1 MTAKSDVLTN
11 KYHLIIPLFCREAM
25 MTSDALQLYLEE
37 IGKIPLLRDSEVIE
51 LARRLEGGDLD
62 ARQRLVNANLRLVV
76 AIAKRYQGRG
86 VLLEDLVQEGNLGL
100 IRAVERFDYRRGF
113 RFSTYAAWWIR
124 HRITRAIANQGR
136 TIRLPVHIVDL
147 VNKISRVSAQLT
159 QTLGRE
165 PDDGEVAD
173 EMGLSVEELLEI
185 RATASA
191 PLSLEM
197 PLDGND
203 GDEDEMGEL
212 LESHTVGRPDERLA
226 DRMLRDRVREMM
238 ETLPPR
244 EREVVARRF
253 GIGTRR
259 YTLEELEAEFG
270 IPCERLSQIEAQAL
284 RKLSH
289 PSRGLKLLQDT

>member
-1 MTAKSDVLTN
+1 
-11 KYHLIIPLFCREAM
+11 

-37 IGKIPLLRDSEVIE
+37 IGKIPLLADSEVIE
-51 LARRLEGGDLD
+51 LARRLEGGDPD

-100 IRAVERFDYRRGF
+100 IRAVERFDYRRDF

-124 HRITRAIANQGR
+124 HRITRARANQGR
-136 TIRLPVHIVDL
+136 TIRLPVHVVDL
-147 VNKISRVSAQLT
+147 VNKMSRVSAGLT

-226 DRMLRDRVREMM
+226 DRMLRDRVRETM
-238 ETLPPR
+238 ETLPLR

-289 PSRGLKLLQDT
+289 PSRGLNLLKDM

>member
-1 MTAKSDVLTN
+1 
-11 KYHLIIPLFCREAM
+11 M

-37 IGKIPLLRDSEVIE
+37 IGKIPLLTDSEVIE
-51 LARRLEGGDLD
+51 LARRLEGGDPD
-62 ARQRLVNANLRLVV
+62 ARQRLVSANLRLVV

-226 DRMLRDRVREMM
+226 DRMLRDRVRETM
-238 ETLPPR
+238 ETLPLR

>member
-1 MTAKSDVLTN
+1 
-11 KYHLIIPLFCREAM
+11 

-37 IGKIPLLRDSEVIE
+37 IGKIPLLTDSEVIE
-51 LARRLEGGDLD
+51 LARRLESGDPD

-191 PLSLEM
+191 PLSLEV

-226 DRMLRDRVREMM
+226 DRMLRDRVRETM
-238 ETLPPR
+238 ETLPLR

>member
-1 MTAKSDVLTN
+1 
-11 KYHLIIPLFCREAM
+11 

-37 IGKIPLLRDSEVIE
+37 IGKIPLLTDSEVIE
-51 LARRLEGGDLD
+51 LARRLEGGDPD

-212 LESHTVGRPDERLA
+212 LRSRSVEGPDEKLA
-226 DRMLRDRVREMM
+226 DRMLRDRVRETM
-238 ETLPPR
+238 ETLSLR
-244 EREVVARRF
+244 EREVLSRRF
-253 GIGTRR
+253 GIGIRR

-289 PSRGLKLLQDT
+289 PSRGLNLLKDM

>member
-1 MTAKSDVLTN
+1 
-11 KYHLIIPLFCREAM
+11 
-25 MTSDALQLYLEE
+25 MTSDALQRYLEE
-37 IGKIPLLRDSEVIE
+37 IGKIPLLADSEVIE
-51 LARRLEGGDLD
+51 LARRLEGGDPD

-226 DRMLRDRVREMM
+226 DRMLRDRVRETM
-238 ETLPPR
+238 ETLPLR

-289 PSRGLKLLQDT
+289 PSRGLNLLKDM

>member
-1 MTAKSDVLTN
+1 
-11 KYHLIIPLFCREAM
+11 

-37 IGKIPLLRDSEVIE
+37 IGKIPLLTDSEVIE
-51 LARRLEGGDLD
+51 LARRLEGGDPD

-226 DRMLRDRVREMM
+226 DRMLRDRVRETM
-238 ETLPPR
+238 ETLPLR

-289 PSRGLKLLQDT
+289 PSRGLNLLKDM

>member
-1 MTAKSDVLTN
+1 
-11 KYHLIIPLFCREAM
+11 M

-37 IGKIPLLRDSEVIE
+37 IGKIPLLADSEVIE
-51 LARRLEGGDLD
+51 LARRLEGGDPD

-136 TIRLPVHIVDL
+136 TIRLPVHVVDL
-147 VNKISRVSAQLT
+147 VNKISRVSTQLT

-165 PDDGEVAD
+165 PDDGEIAD
-173 EMGLSVEELLEI
+173 EMGVSVDELMELREV
-185 RATASA
+185 ALV
-191 PLSLEM
+191 PLSLET

-212 LESHTVGRPDERLA
+212 LRSRSVEGPDEKLA
-226 DRMLRDRVREMM
+226 DRMLRDRVRETM
-238 ETLPPR
+238 ETLSLR
-244 EREVVARRF
+244 EREVLSRRF
-253 GIGTRR
+253 GIGIRR

-289 PSRGLKLLQDT
+289 PSRGLNLLKDM

>member
-37 IGKIPLLRDSEVIE
+37 IGKIPLLTDSEVIE
-51 LARRLEGGDLD
+51 LARRLEGGDPD

-226 DRMLRDRVREMM
+226 DRMLRDRVRETM
-238 ETLPPR
+238 ETLPLR

-289 PSRGLKLLQDT
+289 PSRGLNLLKDM

>member
-1 MTAKSDVLTN
+1 
-11 KYHLIIPLFCREAM
+11 

-37 IGKIPLLRDSEVIE
+37 IGKIPLLTDSEVIE
-51 LARRLEGGDLD
+51 LARRLEGGDPD
-62 ARQRLVNANLRLVV
+62 ARQRLVSANLRLVV

-165 PDDGEVAD
+165 PDNGEVAD

-226 DRMLRDRVREMM
+226 DRMLRDRVRETM
-238 ETLPPR
+238 ETLPLR

>member
-1 MTAKSDVLTN
+1 MTL
-11 KYHLIIPLFCREAM
+11 
-25 MTSDALQLYLEE
+25 DALQLYLEE
-37 IGKIPLLRDSEVIE
+37 IGKIPLLTDSEVVE
-51 LARRLEGGDLD
+51 LARRLEDGDPD
-62 ARQRLVNANLRLVV
+62 ARQRLVSANLRLVV

-136 TIRLPVHIVDL
+136 TIRLPVHVVDL
-147 VNKISRVSAQLT
+147 VNKISRVSTQLT

-165 PDDGEVAD
+165 PDDGEIAD
-173 EMGLSVEELLEI
+173 EMGVSVDELMELRE
-185 RATASA
+185 AALV
-191 PLSLEM
+191 PLSLET

-212 LESHTVGRPDERLA
+212 LRSRSVEGPDEKLA
-226 DRMLRDRVREMM
+226 DRILRDRVRETM
-238 ETLPPR
+238 ETLSLR
-244 EREVVARRF
+244 EREVLSRRF
-253 GIGTRR
+253 GIGIRR

-289 PSRGLKLLQDT
+289 PSRGLNLLKDM

>member
-1 MTAKSDVLTN
+1 
-11 KYHLIIPLFCREAM
+11 

-37 IGKIPLLRDSEVIE
+37 IGKIPLLTDSEVIE
-51 LARRLEGGDLD
+51 LARRLEEGDHD

-136 TIRLPVHIVDL
+136 TIRLPVHVVDL
-147 VNKISRVSAQLT
+147 VNKMSRVSAGLT

-197 PLDGND
+197 PLDGD
-203 GDEDEMGEL
+203 EGDEDEMGDL
-212 LESHTVGRPDERLA
+212 LESRAVGRPDERLA
-226 DRMLRDRVREMM
+226 DRMLRERVRETM
-238 ETLPPR
+238 ETLPLR

-289 PSRGLKLLQDT
+289 PSRGLKSLQDT

>member
-1 MTAKSDVLTN
+1 
-11 KYHLIIPLFCREAM
+11 

-37 IGKIPLLRDSEVIE
+37 IGKIPLLTDSEVIE
-51 LARRLEGGDLD
+51 LARRLEGGDPD
-62 ARQRLVNANLRLVV
+62 ARQRLVSANLRLVV

-136 TIRLPVHIVDL
+136 TIRLPVHVVDL
-147 VNKISRVSAQLT
+147 VNKISRVSTQLT
-159 QTLGRE
+159 QSLGRE
-165 PDDGEVAD
+165 PDDGEIAD
-173 EMGLSVEELLEI
+173 EMGVSVDELMELREV
-185 RATASA
+185 ALV
-191 PLSLEM
+191 PLSLET

-212 LESHTVGRPDERLA
+212 LRSRSVEGPDEKLA
-226 DRMLRDRVREMM
+226 DRMLRDRVRETM
-238 ETLPPR
+238 ETLSLR
-244 EREVVARRF
+244 EREVLSRRF
-253 GIGTRR
+253 GIGIRR
-259 YTLEELEAEFG
+259 YTLEELEAKFG

-289 PSRGLKLLQDT
+289 PSRGLNLLKDM

>member
-1 MTAKSDVLTN
+1 
-11 KYHLIIPLFCREAM
+11 

-37 IGKIPLLRDSEVIE
+37 IGKIPLLTDSEVIE
-51 LARRLEGGDLD
+51 LARRLEGGDPD
-62 ARQRLVNANLRLVV
+62 ARQRFVSANLRLVV

-136 TIRLPVHIVDL
+136 TIRLPVHVVDL
-147 VNKISRVSAQLT
+147 VNKISRVSTQLT
-159 QTLGRE
+159 QSLGRE
-165 PDDGEVAD
+165 PDDGEIAD
-173 EMGLSVEELLEI
+173 EMGVSVDELMELREV
-185 RATASA
+185 ALV
-191 PLSLEM
+191 PLSLET

-212 LESHTVGRPDERLA
+212 LRSRSVEGPDEKLA
-226 DRMLRDRVREMM
+226 DRILRERVREMM
-238 ETLPPR
+238 GTLSLR
-244 EREVVARRF
+244 EREVLSRRF
-253 GIGTRR
+253 GIGIRR

-289 PSRGLKLLQDT
+289 PSRGLNLLKDM

>member
-1 MTAKSDVLTN
+1 
-11 KYHLIIPLFCREAM
+11 

-37 IGKIPLLRDSEVIE
+37 IGKIPLLTDSEVIE
-51 LARRLEGGDLD
+51 LARRLEGGDPD

-226 DRMLRDRVREMM
+226 DRMLRDRVRETM
-238 ETLPPR
+238 ETLPLR

>member
-1 MTAKSDVLTN
+1 
-11 KYHLIIPLFCREAM
+11 

-37 IGKIPLLRDSEVIE
+37 IGKIPLLTDSEVIE
-51 LARRLEGGDLD
+51 LARRLEGGDPD

-226 DRMLRDRVREMM
+226 DRMLRDRVRETM
-238 ETLPPR
+238 ETLSLR

>member
-1 MTAKSDVLTN
+1 
-11 KYHLIIPLFCREAM
+11 

-37 IGKIPLLRDSEVIE
+37 IGKIPLLADSEVIE
-51 LARRLEGGDLD
+51 LARRLEGGDPD

-147 VNKISRVSAQLT
+147 VNKISRVSTQLT

-238 ETLPPR
+238 GTLSLR
-244 EREVVARRF
+244 EREVLSRRF
-253 GIGTRR
+253 GIGIRR

-289 PSRGLKLLQDT
+289 PSRGLNLLKDM

>member
-1 MTAKSDVLTN
+1 
-11 KYHLIIPLFCREAM
+11 

-37 IGKIPLLRDSEVIE
+37 IGKIPLLADSEVIE
-51 LARRLEGGDLD
+51 LARRLEGGDPD

-226 DRMLRDRVREMM
+226 DRMLRDRVRETM
-238 ETLPPR
+238 ETLPLR

-289 PSRGLKLLQDT
+289 PSRGLNLLKDM

>member
-1 MTAKSDVLTN
+1 
-11 KYHLIIPLFCREAM
+11 

-37 IGKIPLLRDSEVIE
+37 IGKIPLLTDSEVIE
-51 LARRLEGGDLD
+51 LARRLEGGDPD

-212 LESHTVGRPDERLA
+212 LESHTVGRPDERLV

-238 ETLPPR
+238 GTLSLR
-244 EREVVARRF
+244 EREVLSRRF
-253 GIGTRR
+253 GIGIRR

-289 PSRGLKLLQDT
+289 PSRGLNLLKDM

>member
-1 MTAKSDVLTN
+1 MTL
-11 KYHLIIPLFCREAM
+11 
-25 MTSDALQLYLEE
+25 DALQLYLEE
-37 IGKIPLLRDSEVIE
+37 IGKIPLLTDSEVVE
-51 LARRLEGGDLD
+51 LARRLEDGDPD
-62 ARQRLVNANLRLVV
+62 ARQRLVSANLRLVV

-136 TIRLPVHIVDL
+136 TIRLPVHVVDL
-147 VNKISRVSAQLT
+147 VNKISRVSTQLT

-165 PDDGEVAD
+165 PDDGEIAD
-173 EMGLSVEELLEI
+173 EMGVSVDELMELRE
-185 RATASA
+185 AALV
-191 PLSLEM
+191 PLSLET

-212 LESHTVGRPDERLA
+212 LRSRSVEGPDEKLA
-226 DRMLRDRVREMM
+226 DRILRERVREMM
-238 ETLPPR
+238 GTLSLR
-244 EREVVARRF
+244 EREVLSRRF
-253 GIGTRR
+253 GIGIRR

-289 PSRGLKLLQDT
+289 PSRGLNLLKDM

>member
-1 MTAKSDVLTN
+1 
-11 KYHLIIPLFCREAM
+11 

-37 IGKIPLLRDSEVIE
+37 IGKIPLLADSEVIE
-51 LARRLEGGDLD
+51 LARRLEGGDPD

-76 AIAKRYQGRG
+76 AIAKCYQGRG

-226 DRMLRDRVREMM
+226 DRMLRDRVRETM
-238 ETLPPR
+238 ETLPLR

-289 PSRGLKLLQDT
+289 PSRGLNLLKDM

>member
-1 MTAKSDVLTN
+1 
-11 KYHLIIPLFCREAM
+11 M

-37 IGKIPLLRDSEVIE
+37 IGKIPLLTDSEVIE
-51 LARRLEGGDLD
+51 LARRLEGGDPD
-62 ARQRLVNANLRLVV
+62 ARQRLVSANLRLVV

-113 RFSTYAAWWIR
+113 RFSTYASWWIR

-136 TIRLPVHIVDL
+136 MIRLPVHIVDL

-212 LESHTVGRPDERLA
+212 LESHTVGRPEERLA
-226 DRMLRDRVREMM
+226 DRMLRDRVRETM
-238 ETLPPR
+238 ETLSLR

>member
-1 MTAKSDVLTN
+1 
-11 KYHLIIPLFCREAM
+11 M

-37 IGKIPLLRDSEVIE
+37 IGKIPLLTDSEVIE
-51 LARRLEGGDLD
+51 LARRLEEGDHD

-136 TIRLPVHIVDL
+136 TIRLPVHVVDL
-147 VNKISRVSAQLT
+147 VNKMSRVSAGLT

-165 PDDGEVAD
+165 PDDREVAD
-173 EMGLSVEELLEI
+173 AMGLSVEELLEI

-197 PLDGND
+197 PLDGD
-203 GDEDEMGEL
+203 EGDEDEMGDL
-212 LESHTVGRPDERLA
+212 LESRAVGRPDERLA
-226 DRMLRDRVREMM
+226 DRMLRERVRETM
-238 ETLPPR
+238 ETLPLR

-289 PSRGLKLLQDT
+289 PSRGLKSLQDT

>member
-1 MTAKSDVLTN
+1 
-11 KYHLIIPLFCREAM
+11 M

-37 IGKIPLLRDSEVIE
+37 IGKIPLLADSEVIE
-51 LARRLEGGDLD
+51 LARRLEGGDPD

-226 DRMLRDRVREMM
+226 DRMLRDRVRETM
-238 ETLPPR
+238 ETLPLR

-289 PSRGLKLLQDT
+289 PSRGLNLLKDM

>member
-1 MTAKSDVLTN
+1 
-11 KYHLIIPLFCREAM
+11 

-37 IGKIPLLRDSEVIE
+37 IGKIPLLTDSEVIE
-51 LARRLEGGDLD
+51 LARRLEEGDHD

-136 TIRLPVHIVDL
+136 TIRLPVHVVDL

-165 PDDGEVAD
+165 PDDREVAD
-173 EMGLSVEELLEI
+173 AMGLSVEELLEI

-197 PLDGND
+197 PLDGD
-203 GDEDEMGEL
+203 EGDEDEMGDL
-212 LESHTVGRPDERLA
+212 LESRAVGRPDERLA
-226 DRMLRDRVREMM
+226 DRMLRDRVRETM
-238 ETLPPR
+238 ETLPLR

-289 PSRGLKLLQDT
+289 PSRGLKSLQDT

>member
-1 MTAKSDVLTN
+1 
-11 KYHLIIPLFCREAM
+11 

-37 IGKIPLLRDSEVIE
+37 IGKIPLLTDSEVIE
-51 LARRLEGGDLD
+51 LARRLEGGDPD

-136 TIRLPVHIVDL
+136 TIRLPVHVVDL
-147 VNKISRVSAQLT
+147 VNKISRVSTQLT
-159 QTLGRE
+159 QSLGRE
-165 PDDGEVAD
+165 PDDGEIAD
-173 EMGLSVEELLEI
+173 EMGVSVDELMELREV
-185 RATASA
+185 ALV
-191 PLSLEM
+191 PLSLET

-212 LESHTVGRPDERLA
+212 LRSRSVEGPDEKLA
-226 DRMLRDRVREMM
+226 DRMLRDRVRETM
-238 ETLPPR
+238 ETLSLR
-244 EREVVARRF
+244 EREVLSRRF
-253 GIGTRR
+253 GIGIRR

-289 PSRGLKLLQDT
+289 PSRGLNLLKDM

>member
-1 MTAKSDVLTN
+1 
-11 KYHLIIPLFCREAM
+11 M

-37 IGKIPLLRDSEVIE
+37 IGKIPLLTDSEVIE
-51 LARRLEGGDLD
+51 LARRLEGGDPD

-226 DRMLRDRVREMM
+226 DRMLRDRVRETM
-238 ETLPPR
+238 ETLPLR

-253 GIGTRR
+253 GIGIRR

-289 PSRGLKLLQDT
+289 PSRGLNLLKDM

>member
-1 MTAKSDVLTN
+1 
-11 KYHLIIPLFCREAM
+11 

-37 IGKIPLLRDSEVIE
+37 IGKIPVLTDSEVIE
-51 LARRLEGGDLD
+51 LARRLEGGDPD

-203 GDEDEMGEL
+203 GDEDEMGE
-212 LESHTVGRPDERLA
+212 
-226 DRMLRDRVREMM
+226 
-238 ETLPPR
+238 PR
-244 EREVVARRF
+244 
-253 GIGTRR
+253 
-259 YTLEELEAEFG
+259 
-270 IPCERLSQIEAQAL
+270 
-284 RKLSH
+284 
-289 PSRGLKLLQDT
+289 

>member
-1 MTAKSDVLTN
+1 
-11 KYHLIIPLFCREAM
+11 

-37 IGKIPLLRDSEVIE
+37 IGKIPLLTDSEVIE
-51 LARRLEGGDLD
+51 LARRLEDGDPD
-62 ARQRLVNANLRLVV
+62 ARQRLVSANLRLVV

-212 LESHTVGRPDERLA
+212 LESRAVGRPDEKLA
-226 DRMLRDRVREMM
+226 DRMLRDRVRETM
-238 ETLPPR
+238 ETLPLR

-289 PSRGLKLLQDT
+289 PSRGLNLLKVM

>member
-1 MTAKSDVLTN
+1 
-11 KYHLIIPLFCREAM
+11 

-37 IGKIPLLRDSEVIE
+37 IGKIPLLTDSEVIE
-51 LARRLEGGDLD
+51 LARRLEGGDPD
-62 ARQRLVNANLRLVV
+62 ARQRLVSANLRLVV

-147 VNKISRVSAQLT
+147 VNKISRVSAQLA

-197 PLDGND
+197 PLDGDD

-226 DRMLRDRVREMM
+226 DRMLRDRVRETM
-238 ETLPPR
+238 ETLPLR

-289 PSRGLKLLQDT
+289 PSRGLKSLQDT

>member
-1 MTAKSDVLTN
+1 
-11 KYHLIIPLFCREAM
+11 

-37 IGKIPLLRDSEVIE
+37 IGKIPLLTDSEVIE
-51 LARRLEGGDLD
+51 LARRLEGGDPD
-62 ARQRLVNANLRLVV
+62 ARQRLVSANLRLVV

-86 VLLEDLVQEGNLGL
+86 VLLEDLIQEGNLGL

-212 LESHTVGRPDERLA
+212 LESRAVGRPDEKLA
-226 DRMLRDRVREMM
+226 DRMLRDRVRETM
-238 ETLPPR
+238 ETLPLR

-289 PSRGLKLLQDT
+289 PSRGLNLLKVM

>member
-1 MTAKSDVLTN
+1 
-11 KYHLIIPLFCREAM
+11 

-37 IGKIPLLRDSEVIE
+37 IGKIPLLADSEVIE
-51 LARRLEGGDLD
+51 LARRLEGGDPD

-136 TIRLPVHIVDL
+136 TIRLPVHIVDC

-165 PDDGEVAD
+165 PDDREVSD

-185 RATASA
+185 RASASA

-226 DRMLRDRVREMM
+226 DRMLRDRVRETM
-238 ETLPPR
+238 ETLSLR

-289 PSRGLKLLQDT
+289 PSRGLNLLKDM

>member
-1 MTAKSDVLTN
+1 
-11 KYHLIIPLFCREAM
+11 

-203 GDEDEMGEL
+203 GDEDEMGDL
-212 LESHTVGRPDERLA
+212 LESRAVGRPDERLA

-289 PSRGLKLLQDT
+289 PSRGLKSLQDT

>member
-1 MTAKSDVLTN
+1 
-11 KYHLIIPLFCREAM
+11 

-37 IGKIPLLRDSEVIE
+37 IGKIPLLADSEVIE
-51 LARRLEGGDLD
+51 LARRLEGGDPD
-62 ARQRLVNANLRLVV
+62 ARQRLVNDNLRLVV

-226 DRMLRDRVREMM
+226 DRMLRDRVRETM
-238 ETLPPR
+238 ETLPLR

-289 PSRGLKLLQDT
+289 PSRGLNLLKDM

>member
-1 MTAKSDVLTN
+1 
-11 KYHLIIPLFCREAM
+11 M
-25 MTSDALQLYLEE
+25 MTLDALQLYLEE
-37 IGKIPLLRDSEVIE
+37 IGKIPLLTDSEVVE
-51 LARRLEGGDLD
+51 LARRLEDGDPD
-62 ARQRLVNANLRLVV
+62 ARQRLVSANLRLVV

-136 TIRLPVHIVDL
+136 TIRLPVHVVDL
-147 VNKISRVSAQLT
+147 VNKISRVSTQLT

-165 PDDGEVAD
+165 PDDGEIAD
-173 EMGLSVEELLEI
+173 EMGVSVDELMELRE
-185 RATASA
+185 AALV
-191 PLSLEM
+191 PLSLET

-212 LESHTVGRPDERLA
+212 LRSRSVEGPDEKLA
-226 DRMLRDRVREMM
+226 DRILRERVREMM
-238 ETLPPR
+238 GTLSLR
-244 EREVVARRF
+244 EREVLSRRF
-253 GIGTRR
+253 GIGIRR

-289 PSRGLKLLQDT
+289 PSRGLNLLKDM

>member
-1 MTAKSDVLTN
+1 
-11 KYHLIIPLFCREAM
+11 

-37 IGKIPLLRDSEVIE
+37 IGKIPLLTDSEVIE
-51 LARRLEGGDLD
+51 LARRLEGGDPD

-238 ETLPPR
+238 GTLSLR
-244 EREVVARRF
+244 EREVLSRRF
-253 GIGTRR
+253 GIGIRR

>member
-1 MTAKSDVLTN
+1 
-11 KYHLIIPLFCREAM
+11 M

-37 IGKIPLLRDSEVIE
+37 IGKIPLLTDSEVIE
-51 LARRLEGGDLD
+51 LARRLEGGDPD

-136 TIRLPVHIVDL
+136 TIRLPVHVVDL
-147 VNKISRVSAQLT
+147 VNKISRVSTQLT

-165 PDDGEVAD
+165 PDDGEIAD
-173 EMGLSVEELLEI
+173 EMGVSVDELMELREV
-185 RATASA
+185 ALV
-191 PLSLEM
+191 PLSLET

-212 LESHTVGRPDERLA
+212 LRSRSVEGPDEKLA
-226 DRMLRDRVREMM
+226 DRMLRDRVRETM
-238 ETLPPR
+238 ETLSLR
-244 EREVVARRF
+244 EREVLSRRF
-253 GIGTRR
+253 GIGIRR

-289 PSRGLKLLQDT
+289 PSRGLNLLKDM

>member
-1 MTAKSDVLTN
+1 
-11 KYHLIIPLFCREAM
+11 

-37 IGKIPLLRDSEVIE
+37 IGKIPLLTDSEVIE
-51 LARRLEGGDLD
+51 LARRLEGGDPD

-136 TIRLPVHIVDL
+136 TIRLPVHVVDL
-147 VNKISRVSAQLT
+147 VNKISRVSTQLT

-165 PDDGEVAD
+165 PDDGEIAD
-173 EMGLSVEELLEI
+173 EMGVSVDELMELREV
-185 RATASA
+185 ALV
-191 PLSLEM
+191 PLSLET

-212 LESHTVGRPDERLA
+212 LRSRSVEGPDEKLA
-226 DRMLRDRVREMM
+226 DRMLRDRVRETM
-238 ETLPPR
+238 ETLSLR
-244 EREVVARRF
+244 EREVLSRRF
-253 GIGTRR
+253 GIGIRR

-289 PSRGLKLLQDT
+289 PSRGLNLLKDM

>member
-1 MTAKSDVLTN
+1 
-11 KYHLIIPLFCREAM
+11 

-37 IGKIPLLRDSEVIE
+37 IGKIPLLTDSEVIE
-51 LARRLEGGDLD
+51 LARRLEEGDHD

-136 TIRLPVHIVDL
+136 TIRLPVHVVDL
-147 VNKISRVSAQLT
+147 VNKISRVSTQLT
-159 QTLGRE
+159 QSLGRE
-165 PDDGEVAD
+165 PDDGEIAD
-173 EMGLSVEELLEI
+173 EMGVSVDELMELREV
-185 RATASA
+185 ALV
-191 PLSLEM
+191 PLSLET

-212 LESHTVGRPDERLA
+212 LRSRSVEGPDEKLA
-226 DRMLRDRVREMM
+226 DRMLRDRVRETM
-238 ETLPPR
+238 ETLPLR
-244 EREVVARRF
+244 EREVVARR
-253 GIGTRR
+253 
-259 YTLEELEAEFG
+259 FG

-289 PSRGLKLLQDT
+289 PSRGLNLLKDM